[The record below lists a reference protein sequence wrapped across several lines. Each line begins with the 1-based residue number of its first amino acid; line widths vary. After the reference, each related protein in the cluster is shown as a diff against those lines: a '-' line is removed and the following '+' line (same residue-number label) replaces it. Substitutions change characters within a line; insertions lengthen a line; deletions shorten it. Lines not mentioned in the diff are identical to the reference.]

1 MLPQEPTT
9 PVEKDPTQLPHAPN
23 QNDVKKSRKK
33 LIIGIIAGVSAL
45 ILAGTGT
52 ALALIYQQPEKVVS
66 DAIMNLMSARAVQSK
81 TTITSNWKV
90 DGGESGTFTLKRLTF
105 DSRASTQSLA
115 DENAEAEFTWDGKDY
130 TTKGAAY
137 VADSGDIYFK
147 LSGIKEILSKFAT
160 KYTGNSS
167 VPQKAQDDLD
177 KIDGKWVKYTLQEMK
192 TDAPDAAKTYSCLI
206 DAYKH
211 IGRDKVVTEEIK
223 KLYLAHPFMKL
234 SGTTKNKDG
243 LNGYDITIDKAKAN
257 DFSAAMKHTAYY
269 KEVNACNPSNEVP
282 SPASGIDRAT
292 TVNPMPGLEPTV
304 TIWVDPW
311 SHMLRRVDA
320 ATVVKGV
327 QQNGKDLSLTMVSEL
342 TYDQSMVSTPP
353 RDTMTAKEWV
363 TSFSNFVQDVEST
376 VISDSTSIT
385 AKANTTTAQTNAN
398 TVIKKAEAYYAL
410 EGEYPATIADFAK
423 NTDSRLDGLSFTVVS
438 TPPSNK
444 STIQYV
450 RCGTDAGKVVYYDET
465 KMAPVTRSLSMGG
478 C

>member
-1 MLPQEPTT
+1 MLPQEPTA

-33 LIIGIIAGVSAL
+33 LIIGIVAGVSAL

-66 DAIMNLMSARAVQSK
+66 DAIMNLMSARVVQSK

-90 DGGESGTFTLKRLTF
+90 DGGESGTFTIKRLTF

-115 DENAEAEFTWDGKDY
+115 DENAEVEFTWDGKDY

-147 LSGIKEILSKFAT
+147 LSGIKEILSKLAS
-160 KYTGNSS
+160 KYTGNPSL
-167 VPQKAQDDLD
+167 PQKAQDDLD
-177 KIDGKWVKYTLQEMK
+177 KIDGKWAKYTLQEMK

-206 DAYKH
+206 DAYKR
-211 IGRDKVVTEEIK
+211 IGRDKAATEEIK

-243 LNGYDITIDKAKAN
+243 LNGYEITIDKAKAS
-257 DFSAAMKHTAYY
+257 DFSTAMKTTAYF
-269 KEVNACNPSNEVP
+269 KAVDACNPSTEAL
-282 SPASGIDRAT
+282 SSASGVDQAM
-292 TVNPMPGLEPTV
+292 TVDSMPDLGPTV
-304 TIWVDPW
+304 TLWVDPW
-311 SHMLRRVDA
+311 SHTLRRVDA
-320 ATVVKGV
+320 ATVVKGA
-327 QQNGKDLSLTMVSEL
+327 QQDGKDLSLTMVSDL
-342 TYDQSMVSTPP
+342 TYDQSVVSTPP

-363 TSFSNFVQDVEST
+363 TSFSDFVQDVEPS
-376 VISDSTSIT
+376 VVSGSMSIT

-398 TVIKKAEAYYAL
+398 MVIKKAEVYYAL

-423 NTDSRLDGLSFTVVS
+423 NTDSRLDDPSFTVVS

-465 KMAPVTRSLSMGG
+465 KMALVTRSLSMGG